1 MKNTEQLIEE
11 ICESM
16 KDLLIEK
23 NRNYGDSATNP
34 SNVFSD
40 GSAVDSICA
49 RIDDKLMRIS
59 NKGITDET
67 EDTVS
72 DLIGYLVLL
81 KVALIKEEYKFDK
94 NIVKDG
100 GFVSING
107 RVASTVSGL
116 QHIYDEEE
124 NRNTTLDED
133 VDLQMEDNEDTD
145 IETEDNNII

>member
-34 SNVFSD
+34 SNIFSKQ
-40 GSAVDSICA
+40 SAVDAICA

-94 NIVKDG
+94 NTVEDG

-116 QHIYDEEE
+116 QHIYDNENCNTTEDEDMEFQMEEE
-124 NRNTTLDED
+124 ED
-133 VDLQMEDNEDTD
+133 VD
-145 IETEDNNII
+145 IETKDSNIV